1 MGVVRLDMIYVWM
14 WIFVLSLINFC
25 GICTSL
31 LGYLGTM
38 YRCTRV
44 GQEIGKMN
52 HTDKFCDP
60 QLLECLNQELE
71 L

>member
-1 MGVVRLDMIYVWM
+1 MCGCGYF
-14 WIFVLSLINFC
+14 IFLLLINFC

-31 LGYLGTM
+31 CGYLGTI
-38 YRCTRV
+38 YRWRRV
-44 GQEIGKMN
+44 GQEIRKMN